1 MEKKELRQRYLLKRK
16 FIKNKKEKSNDILNY
31 IINNPLYLN
40 ANVVALYYSTKD
52 EVDTHDLILY
62 SLLQDKIV
70 LLPKVI
76 GKEMIFIKIDETTRY
91 ETSNFKIREPISN
104 EPYLGKIDLF
114 IVPGVAFDINGNR
127 LGYGGGY
134 YDKYLKD
141 TNASTIG
148 ICFEEQITN
157 EIEPEEHDI
166 KVDIVQTERK
176 TYDETKRLRKEMW
189 KQWFR

>member
-1 MEKKELRQRYLLKRK
+1 MEKKELRQKYLLKRK
-16 FIKNKKEKSNDILNY
+16 FIKNKKDKSNDILNF
-31 IINNPLYLN
+31 IINNPLYNN
-40 ANVVALYYSTKD
+40 ANVIALYYSTKD

-148 ICFEEQITN
+148 ICFEEQITD
-157 EIEPEEHDI
+157 EIETEEHDI
-166 KVDIVQTERK
+166 KVNIVQTERR
-176 TYDETKRLRKEMW
+176 TYDETKRLRKE
-189 KQWFR
+189 RRE

>member
-1 MEKKELRQRYLLKRK
+1 
-16 FIKNKKEKSNDILNY
+16 
-31 IINNPLYLN
+31 
-40 ANVVALYYSTKD
+40 
-52 EVDTHDLILY
+52 
-62 SLLQDKIV
+62 
-70 LLPKVI
+70 
-76 GKEMIFIKIDETTRY
+76 MIFIKIDETTRY

-189 KQWFR
+189 K